1 MAPEE
6 IEGNR
11 CLLNNDYDQY
21 SYWVGGRLTFDVLT
35 CEQV

>member
-11 CLLNNDYDQY
+11 CLLKNDQY